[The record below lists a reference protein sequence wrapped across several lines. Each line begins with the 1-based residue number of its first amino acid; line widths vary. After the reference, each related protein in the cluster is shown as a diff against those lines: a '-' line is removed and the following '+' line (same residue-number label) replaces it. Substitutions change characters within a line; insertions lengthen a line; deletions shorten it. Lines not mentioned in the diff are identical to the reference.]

1 MYTYTAICT
10 GYTLYIYDIYCK
22 SIIMCMFVIIAAR
35 VYTRTHTFTG
45 SVRNGILH
53 EMLAGDLVPGDTVY
67 ISLGDRVPADI
78 RLTEV

>member
-1 MYTYTAICT
+1 M
-10 GYTLYIYDIYCK
+10 YIY
-22 SIIMCMFVIIAAR
+22 
-35 VYTRTHTFTG
+35 TQTHTCTG

-67 ISLGDRVPADI
+67 ISLGDRVPADV